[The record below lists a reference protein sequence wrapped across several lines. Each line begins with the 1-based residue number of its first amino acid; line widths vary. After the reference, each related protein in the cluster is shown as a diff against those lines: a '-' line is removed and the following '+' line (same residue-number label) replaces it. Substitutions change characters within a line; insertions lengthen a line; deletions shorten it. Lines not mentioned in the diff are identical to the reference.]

1 MAQYNLRSLPSRDY
15 AAMHAGDQLG
25 ENEEFHDSFDFPQET
40 APPGTSTGNPSG
52 QFSTALA
59 PNRGPT
65 GSQDEIAELSA
76 AIAQAKAEND
86 ELERRAEVTKL
97 KAELHALRKRNAHL
111 QSQTARVE
119 AVSTVPTGR
128 AAARE
133 PAVTINQLRADPVL
147 TERVSAEIDRL
158 GLSSSDSEDEGVASN
173 MKKHSRGKKLRS
185 GKTAK
190 LTSRVIVPQLWPHS
204 YLSLAYVSKDRNY
217 DELTLAEFAAGYAS
231 ILQLKTLPPDERTA
245 RLDHFVV
252 LMYLV
257 TQFAWPAVRE
267 FHAAV
272 LFEIECGRA
281 RWGDSFAHLES
292 RLLRATGKPVSNPSP
307 SRQSSAVLFCRDFQ
321 TGKCTHSKDHYG
333 MIRNERKWLQHI
345 CAKCWTSSRT
355 IARHTEFSEDCPG
368 ISASHLRVPLEPSTS
383 TSA

>member
-1 MAQYNLRSLPSRDY
+1 M
-15 AAMHAGDQLG
+15 
-25 ENEEFHDSFDFPQET
+25 
-40 APPGTSTGNPSG
+40 
-52 QFSTALA
+52 
-59 PNRGPT
+59 
-65 GSQDEIAELSA
+65 
-76 AIAQAKAEND
+76 
-86 ELERRAEVTKL
+86 
-97 KAELHALRKRNAHL
+97 
-111 QSQTARVE
+111 
-119 AVSTVPTGR
+119 
-128 AAARE
+128 
-133 PAVTINQLRADPVL
+133 
-147 TERVSAEIDRL
+147 
-158 GLSSSDSEDEGVASN
+158 
-173 MKKHSRGKKLRS
+173 
-185 GKTAK
+185 
-190 LTSRVIVPQLWPHS
+190 IVPQLWPHS

-267 FHAAV
+267 FHATV

-307 SRQSSAVLFCRDFQ
+307 SRQSSAVLFC
-321 TGKCTHSKDHYG
+321 KCTHSKDHYG

-368 ISASHLRVPLEPSTS
+368 ISASHLPLEPSTS